1 MRNKYVLIGLV
12 GIVVGVLLA
21 SVVVVLAGTNFDA
34 PSGPT
39 DSASQMYTLEQ
50 VYDRA
55 NNGTEGTRMTTF
67 DEPDSG
73 PAATMYDLNALYT
86 LVSERSRPPKTGQ
99 TECYKSASPWG
110 TCTCGDTNCPSGQD
124 GDLEKGVSWP
134 NPRFTDN
141 SDGTVTDN
149 LTGLIWLKNANCYG
163 TRSWANALSDANAL
177 ANGTCSLSDGSI
189 AGDWR
194 LPNVREMQSL
204 VHYGVYDP
212 VVPNTAGTAKWT
224 EGAPFTGVQSDLYW
238 SSTAGAYYTD
248 YAWYVYLND
257 GYVEDAS
264 KAAAYYV
271 WPVRGGQ

>member
-1 MRNKYVLIGLV
+1 MRNKYILIGLV

-39 DSASQMYTLEQ
+39 DSASQMYTLAQ

-55 NNGTEGTRMTTF
+55 NNGTEATRMLTF

-99 TECYKSASPWG
+99 TTCYDVSSHAQE
-110 TCTCGDTNCPSGQD
+110 TCAAEHDGQD
-124 GDLEKGVSWP
+124 GYENKGVDWP
-134 NPRFTDN
+134 STRFTDD
-141 SDGTVTDN
+141 STGVITDT
-149 LTGLIWLKNANCYG
+149 LTGLIWLKNANCDTFFSGDG
-163 TRSWANALSDANAL
+163 TGQNNRSWANALTAANSL
-177 ANGTCSLSDGSI
+177 ANGYCGLTDGSS

-194 LPNVREMQSL
+194 LPNVRELSSL
-204 VHYGVYDP
+204 TDP
-212 VVPNTAGTAKWT
+212 SQYNPALPSGYATY
-224 EGAPFTGVQSDLYW
+224 FTGVQSGSYW
-238 SSTAGAYYTD
+238 SSTTYAAVTT
-248 YAWYVYLND
+248 YAWRVLLVD
-257 GYVEDAS
+257 GYVNSSD
-264 KAAAYYV
+264 KTGTYYV